1 MLPDFI
7 KVKDK
12 LRKIQ
17 AYMME
22 HTLLSHMGPLAN
34 IPVSIIFEGNKTV
47 VVREDGSVE
56 EKNLEEA
63 TAELAIRLEEV
74 ENMTT
79 EMVFDKI
86 NRVTEEMAGKLK
98 KSFYEQL
105 GRSAT
110 EVGNVVSVSVG
121 GKPFSIDMY
130 FEMLEKIEIDF
141 DEAGNPGQIICPV
154 NPKLFPSIAKV
165 ISQAK
170 DDPDTDRRYKAI
182 MERKRE
188 EWRARESNRKLVG

>member
-7 KVKDK
+7 NTKE
-12 LRKIQ
+12 KIQ
-17 AYMME
+17 KLHSYMME
-22 HTLLSHMGPLAN
+22 HALPSHMGPLADV
-34 IPVSIIFEGNKTV
+34 PVSIIFEGNKTV

-63 TAELAIRLEEV
+63 TAELAVRLEEV

-79 EMVFDKI
+79 EMVFEKI

-98 KSFYEQL
+98 QSFYKEL
-105 GRSAT
+105 SRTAT
-110 EVGNVVSVSVG
+110 EVGNVISVE
-121 GKPFSIDMY
+121 GKPFSIDMF
-130 FEMLEKIEIDF
+130 FEMLEKMDIDF
-141 DEAGNPGQIICPV
+141 DDAGNPGKIICPV
-154 NPKLFPSIAKV
+154 NPKLWPSVAKV
-165 ISQAK
+165 ISQAQE
-170 DDPDTDRRYKAI
+170 DPETDRRYKAI